1 MNSTLT
7 IAAMGLI
14 LALPAC
20 AQRPESA
27 ATTGRLDCPEQ
38 SGSLDRIEA
47 AQDGRSCRYR
57 MADGAEVELRL
68 VDVVGDARATLAML
82 ETELAA
88 ALPPE
93 LAHVTQS
100 TTGAEAEESA
110 ALAAQA
116 VAQARADAGGDAASD
131 PTDANPDAVRVGVGG
146 HRIQAQDD
154 AVSIDLPGL
163 KIDAQEEK
171 ANVSIGPVS
180 INASDDGATI
190 KIYREVR
197 LKGEA
202 LSREKRGVRATYIL
216 AGEPRAQGAAYVGL
230 EAGGPKAG
238 PLTVAIVTSAIAEA
252 DDESLDDVRK
262 LVRENG
268 GV

>member
-88 ALPPE
+88 ALPPQ
-93 LAHVTQS
+93 LADITPS

-116 VAQARADAGGDAASD
+116 VEEARTDAGGDVSNPA
-131 PTDANPDAVRVGVGG
+131 DARPGAVDVDVGG

-154 AVSIDLPGL
+154 SVSIDLPGL
-163 KIDAQEEK
+163 KIDAQEEV

-202 LSREKRGVRATYIL
+202 LSREKRGVRATYVL

-238 PLTVAIVTSAIAEA
+238 PLTVAIVTSAVAEA

>member
-20 AQRPESA
+20 AQRPDSA

-38 SGSLDRIEA
+38 SGSLTRVEA
-47 AQDGRSCRYR
+47 ASDGRSCRYR
-57 MADGAEVELRL
+57 MADGADVELRL

-82 ETELAA
+82 ETELVA

-93 LAHVTQS
+93 LANVAS
-100 TTGAEAEESA
+100 GAPATDVEESA

-116 VAQARADAGGDAASD
+116 IAEARADAGGDASAPADASPEAVD
-131 PTDANPDAVRVGVGG
+131 VRVAGS
-146 HRIQAQDD
+146 RIQARDD
-154 AVSIDLPGL
+154 SVRIALPGI
-163 KIDAQEEK
+163 KIDAQDEI
-171 ANVSIGPVS
+171 ANVQVGPIN

-190 KIYREVR
+190 KIYSEVR
-197 LKGEA
+197 LKGEH

-216 AGEPRAQGAAYVGL
+216 AGERRAGAAPYVGL
-230 EAGGPKAG
+230 EAGGPKVG
-238 PLTVAIVTSAIAEA
+238 PLTVAIVTSATAEA
-252 DDESLDDVRK
+252 DDKSLRDIQK

>member
-7 IAAMGLI
+7 IAAMGLV

-27 ATTGRLDCPEQ
+27 ATTGRLNCPEQ

-47 AQDGRSCRYR
+47 AADGRSCRYR

-68 VDVVGDARATLAML
+68 IDVVGDARATLAML

-88 ALPPE
+88 ALPAETADATPS
-93 LAHVTQS
+93 A
-100 TTGAEAEESA
+100 TGAEAEESA

-116 VAQARADAGGDAASD
+116 VAEAQADAGGDVSNSADTGSGAA
-131 PTDANPDAVRVGVGG
+131 RVDVGDS
-146 HRIQAQDD
+146 RIQAQDD
-154 AVSIDLPGL
+154 SVSINLPGL
-163 KIDAQEEK
+163 KIDAQNES
-171 ANVSIGPVS
+171 ANVRIGPVS
-180 INASDDGATI
+180 INASDDGATV

-202 LSREKRGVRATYIL
+202 LVREKRGVRATYIL
-216 AGEPRAQGAAYVGL
+216 AGEPRPHGAAYVGL
-230 EAGGPKAG
+230 EAGGPKTG
-238 PLTVAIVTSAIAEA
+238 PLTVAIVTSATAEA
-252 DDESLDDVRK
+252 DDESLKDVQK

>member
-47 AQDGRSCRYR
+47 AEDGRSCRYR

-82 ETELAA
+82 EGELAA
-88 ALPPE
+88 ALPSE
-93 LAHVTQS
+93 LADVAQS

-116 VAQARADAGGDAASD
+116 IAQARTDAGGDVSNPA
-131 PTDANPDAVRVGVGG
+131 DARPGAVEVDVGG

-154 AVSIDLPGL
+154 SVSIDLPGL
-163 KIDAQEEK
+163 KIDAQDEN

-230 EAGGPKAG
+230 EAGGPKTG

>member
-57 MADGAEVELRL
+57 MADGAEVEVRL
-68 VDVVGDARATLAML
+68 VDVVGDAGATLAML

-93 LAHVTQS
+93 LAEITPS
-100 TTGAEAEESA
+100 TTGEEAEESA

-116 VAQARADAGGDAASD
+116 IAQARADAGGDASNPA
-131 PTDANPDAVRVGVGG
+131 DARP
-146 HRIQAQDD
+146 
-154 AVSIDLPGL
+154 
-163 KIDAQEEK
+163 
-171 ANVSIGPVS
+171 GPV
-180 INASDDGATI
+180 
-190 KIYREVR
+190 EV
-197 LKGEA
+197 
-202 LSREKRGVRATYIL
+202 LSLIH
-216 AGEPRAQGAAYVGL
+216 
-230 EAGGPKAG
+230 
-238 PLTVAIVTSAIAEA
+238 I
-252 DDESLDDVRK
+252 
-262 LVRENG
+262 
-268 GV
+268 

>member
-7 IAAMGLI
+7 IAAMGLV

-20 AQRPESA
+20 AERPDSA

-68 VDVVGDARATLAML
+68 VDVVGDAGATLAML

-93 LAHVTQS
+93 LAEITPS
-100 TTGAEAEESA
+100 TTGEEAEESA

-116 VAQARADAGGDAASD
+116 IAQARADAGGDASNPADARPD
-131 PTDANPDAVRVGVGG
+131 PVEVEVGG

-154 AVSIDLPGL
+154 SVSIDLPGL
-163 KIDAQEEK
+163 KIDAQEEM
-171 ANVSIGPVS
+171 ANVNIGPIS

-216 AGEPRAQGAAYVGL
+216 AGRPRAQGAAYVGL
-230 EAGGPKAG
+230 EAAGPKTG
-238 PLTVAIVTSAIAEA
+238 PLTVAIVTSATAEA
-252 DDESLDDVRK
+252 DDESLGDVRK

>member
-7 IAAMGLI
+7 AAAICLI

-20 AQRPESA
+20 AQRPMSA

-82 ETELAA
+82 ETELAD
-88 ALPPE
+88 ALPPA
-93 LAHVTQS
+93 LAEITPS

-116 VAQARADAGGDAASD
+116 IAQARTDAGGDASNPA
-131 PTDANPDAVRVGVGG
+131 DARPGPVEVDVGG

-154 AVSIDLPGL
+154 SVSIDLPGL
-163 KIDAQEEK
+163 KIDAQDEM
-171 ANVSIGPVS
+171 ANVKIGPVS

-216 AGEPRAQGAAYVGL
+216 AGRPHAEGAAYVGL
-230 EAGGPKAG
+230 EAAGPKTG
-238 PLTVAIVTSAIAEA
+238 PLTVAIVTSATADA

>member
-7 IAAMGLI
+7 IAAMGLV

-20 AQRPESA
+20 AQRPDSA
-27 ATTGRLDCPEQ
+27 ATTGRLDCPQ
-38 SGSLDRIEA
+38 RSGSLDRIEA

-68 VDVVGDARATLAML
+68 VDVVGDARATLTML
-82 ETELAA
+82 ENELAA

-93 LAHVTQS
+93 LADVTAS
-100 TTGAEAEESA
+100 STGAEAEESA
-110 ALAAQA
+110 ALAARA
-116 VAQARADAGGDAASD
+116 IAQARSDAGGDASNPADARPD
-131 PTDANPDAVRVGVGG
+131 PVQVNVGG
-146 HRIQAQDD
+146 SRIQAQDD
-154 AVSIDLPGL
+154 SVSINLPGL
-163 KIDAQEEK
+163 KIDAQDEM

-197 LKGEA
+197 LKGES

-216 AGEPRAQGAAYVGL
+216 AGEPRAGGASYVGL
-230 EAGGPKAG
+230 EAGGPKVG
-238 PLTVAIVTSAIAEA
+238 PLAVAIVTSATADA
-252 DDESLDDVRK
+252 DDENLKDVRK